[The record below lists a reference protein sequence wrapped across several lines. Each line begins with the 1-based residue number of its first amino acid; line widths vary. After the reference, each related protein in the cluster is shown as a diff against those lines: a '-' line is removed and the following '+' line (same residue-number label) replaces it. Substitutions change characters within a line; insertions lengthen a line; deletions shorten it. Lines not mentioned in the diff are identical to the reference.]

1 MNIGLHTLRPTVMQ
15 SRSCLSQ
22 TFGPTIGRTGESC
35 QRNIHVLTPSNP
47 SSVRRPS
54 VPRRH
59 WLRRP
64 CHQDGLASLLKTL
77 RSPRRKIY
85 HSRIFRCH
93 PSSQFSFSLNPGASN
108 RRPPQG
114 PIVWV
119 PDRQADRVI
128 EVRWSQSHGALE
140 ESQADN
146 GTSAVFPG
154 NPGPGDP
161 DDKSWR
167 IHNNELSETKV
178 PSSSSFLL
186 LSPLPVPQQIC
197 RPSINKEATAAKHT
211 ETADPQTSN
220 RHLEA

>member
-1 MNIGLHTLRPTVMQ
+1 MPPRWTRFPPQDIKIPEKEDLP
-15 SRSCLSQ
+15 
-22 TFGPTIGRTGESC
+22 
-35 QRNIHVLTPSNP
+35 LTHFQ
-47 SSVRRPS
+47 V
-54 VPRRH
+54 
-59 WLRRP
+59 
-64 CHQDGLASLLKTL
+64 
-77 RSPRRKIY
+77 
-85 HSRIFRCH
+85 H

-128 EVRWSQSHGALE
+128 EVRWSHSE

-154 NPGPGDP
+154 NPGAGDP

-197 RPSINKEATAAKHT
+197 RPPINKEATAKHT

>member
-1 MNIGLHTLRPTVMQ
+1 MPPRWTRFPPQDIKIPEKEDLP
-15 SRSCLSQ
+15 
-22 TFGPTIGRTGESC
+22 
-35 QRNIHVLTPSNP
+35 LTHFQ
-47 SSVRRPS
+47 V
-54 VPRRH
+54 
-59 WLRRP
+59 
-64 CHQDGLASLLKTL
+64 
-77 RSPRRKIY
+77 
-85 HSRIFRCH
+85 H
-93 PSSQFSFSLNPGASN
+93 PSSYFSFSWLGPHPGASN

-119 PDRQADRVI
+119 PDRQADRVV
-128 EVRWSQSHGALE
+128 EVRWSQSHSE

-154 NPGPGDP
+154 NPGPGYP

-167 IHNNELSETKV
+167 IHNNELSDVETKV

-186 LSPLPVPQQIC
+186 LSPFPVPQQIC
-197 RPSINKEATAAKHT
+197 RPPINKEATAAKHT